1 MRQRAVTRSAAAVP
15 QGKALECA
23 AIDYEPA
30 YGFYD
35 DEGYSY
41 LFPRLRKKE
50 LIFADGGKV
59 YVPNMFLTAM
69 LGDDDYLEGELDEA
83 GNIVIRSGQ
92 LIDTYRYADTGDTA
106 DFIFGKV
113 DMNTF
118 EMIDEPVTLY
128 YDADLKSYFMPEDE
142 YLGAF
147 IVEGG
152 ESEPYLYTY
161 CTYLGYDDLSRY
173 QYAGK
178 YDYYYDETTPYE
190 ANVGMKTGI
199 DMYRNDKAILTTC
212 LLPVYKDAM
221 FALESMEDGSQRLYS
236 MFLADDNLLASGAD
250 GNVTQTLDY
259 VDFVYDPSDGSYT
272 LPSDQGLVGLF
283 ATVDEETGEYVYF
296 SNSIY
301 ANLSLVP
308 SGPAGIGGVETAGK
322 GAAVATEYYDLSGR
336 RISAAARGVSVK
348 VEKYADGTSKAV
360 KVVK

>member
-50 LIFADGGKV
+50 LIFADGGK
-59 YVPNMFLTAM
+59 
-69 LGDDDYLEGELDEA
+69 
-83 GNIVIRSGQ
+83 
-92 LIDTYRYADTGDTA
+92 
-106 DFIFGKV
+106 
-113 DMNTF
+113 
-118 EMIDEPVTLY
+118 
-128 YDADLKSYFMPEDE
+128 
-142 YLGAF
+142 
-147 IVEGG
+147 
-152 ESEPYLYTY
+152 
-161 CTYLGYDDLSRY
+161 
-173 QYAGK
+173 

-190 ANVGMKTGI
+190 ANVGMKTNI
-199 DMYRNDKAILTTC
+199 DVYRNDKAILTTC

-221 FALESMEDGSQRLYS
+221 FALESME
-236 MFLADDNLLASGAD
+236 D

-322 GAAVATEYYDLSGR
+322 GAAVATEYYDL
-336 RISAAARGVSVK
+336 
-348 VEKYADGTSKAV
+348 
-360 KVVK
+360 